1 MCAKLI
7 PVEGVSRAMEACAGA
22 IVRAIE
28 QMPARAEEIAAAVA
42 KDGAAGA
49 RGFLHAWRMTSASCS
64 PAR

>member
-1 MCAKLI
+1 
-7 PVEGVSRAMEACAGA
+7 MEACAGA